1 MKYLLHRTDVAGM
14 LNFNLN
20 YGRSFMSF
28 WSLKIYS
35 SIFSIQSTEILE
47 RGRGLKEWNTRKTWE
62 YNC

>member
-47 RGRGLKEWNTRKTWE
+47 RGRGLKE
-62 YNC
+62 